1 MKTGRP
7 KVDQRLV
14 DKGRVLIQEK
24 DYSVRA
30 AALEVGLAE
39 ATLRRR
45 LKVEEK
51 VNTPKDAKIR
61 ELKFKRIFSFQ
72 IIPRYLFAQV
82 KENNDWDLDFLYD
95 YADDLAKDPLTL
107 IYVLADKDY
116 QIKGV
121 LWAAINPLVKTI
133 SGYLLSVDKEYQD
146 RGSPIL
152 YAIEF
157 LTEIKEKI
165 GFKKIEW
172 PTTRPRAFERLGFK
186 RSGITNMEV

>member
-1 MKTGRP
+1 M
-7 KVDQRLV
+7 V
-14 DKGRVLIQEK
+14 DKGKNLIQE
-24 DYSVRA
+24 DGYSISA
-30 AALEVGLAE
+30 AAREVGLAE

-45 LKVEEK
+45 LKAEK
-51 VNTPKDAKIR
+51 KTDTPKNAKVR
-61 ELKFKRIFSFQ
+61 ELRFKRVYTFQ

-82 KENNDWDLDFLYD
+82 KENADWDLDFLYK
-95 YADDLAKDPLTL
+95 YANMLASDPLTL
-107 IYVLADKDY
+107 VYVLADKDY
-116 QIKGV
+116 RIKGV

-133 SGYLLSVDKEYQD
+133 PVYLLSVDKEYQD

-152 YAIEF
+152 YAFEF
-157 LTEIKEKI
+157 LTEIKEKM